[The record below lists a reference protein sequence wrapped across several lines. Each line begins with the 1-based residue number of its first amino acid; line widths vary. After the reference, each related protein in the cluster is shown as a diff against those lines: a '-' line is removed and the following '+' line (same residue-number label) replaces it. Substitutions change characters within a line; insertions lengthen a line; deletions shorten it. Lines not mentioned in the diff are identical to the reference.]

1 MLSVVFE
8 FNFSEK
14 NVTWVSIKDFLSF
27 TDNLASLLFVVALET
42 WLVLKVLR
50 SVLETISYL
59 FILVGENVFN
69 GIVYLLS
76 DNIGVKVSN
85 DWGVMEILV

>member
-1 MLSVVFE
+1 
-8 FNFSEK
+8 
-14 NVTWVSIKDFLSF
+14 
-27 TDNLASLLFVVALET
+27 LET
-42 WLVLKVLR
+42 V
-50 SVLETISYL
+50 SYL
-59 FILVGENVFN
+59 FIQVGENVFN